1 MRRFALHAVT
11 CQQWRM
17 IRFALACLPL
27 LASLLVTGCAKKSDS
42 ASATSS
48 GTSANSAAPIP
59 ITVQL
64 DWVAEPE
71 HGGFYQAQAR
81 GFFTEAGLDVTLVQG
96 GANAFPTQKTAS
108 GQAQFAQADSTNT
121 LLSINQG
128 LPITQVA
135 AVFQQNPS
143 VLMLHPSNPISSFE
157 ELDGQTIMA
166 RPEWA
171 FLPYLRQKYGI
182 TFNLIPTNFSLAS
195 FIADENFIQQGFYIA
210 EPFFIEKEGLP
221 RPKFLYA
228 WDAGFDSYVVLI
240 ANQAWITEHP
250 EATRAFLAAY
260 IRGWDDYLHGDPTAA
275 HELMKQVNANNT
287 DAFLAYSRQMIIDE
301 RLVTGRGPDGGRS
314 KIGRIEPAR
323 FDTQIQQ
330 LESLDILK
338 PAGRLRASDVM
349 TTDYL
354 PPLPPQP

>member
-1 MRRFALHAVT
+1 MKRVLLFLATATFLGFA
-11 CQQWRM
+11 
-17 IRFALACLPL
+17 
-27 LASLLVTGCAKKSDS
+27 TGCGQK
-42 ASATSS
+42 
-48 GTSANSAAPIP
+48 SANSAAAGDATPTLTP

-81 GFFTEAGLDVTLVQG
+81 GFFTEAGLEVTLVQG
-96 GANAFPTQKTAS
+96 GANAFPTQKVAS

-121 LLSINQG
+121 LLAINEG

-143 VLMLHPSNPISSFE
+143 VLMLHPGNPISSFE
-157 ELDGQTIMA
+157 ELDGETIMA

-182 TFNLIPTNFSLAS
+182 EFNLIPTNFSLAN
-195 FIADENFIQQGFYIA
+195 FIADPNFIQQGFYIA

-240 ANQAWITEHP
+240 ANQAWITQNP
-250 EATRAFLAAY
+250 TVTRAFLAAY
-260 IRGWDDYLHGDPTAA
+260 IRGWDDYLHGDPAPA
-275 HELMKQVNANNT
+275 HELMKQVNDNNT
-287 DAFLAYSRQMIIDE
+287 DDFLAYSRQMIIDE
-301 RLVTGRGPDGGRS
+301 KLVTGRGPDGGPA
-314 KIGRIEPAR
+314 KIGRIEPDR
-323 FDTQIQQ
+323 FTTQIQQ

-338 PAGRLRASDVM
+338 PAGRLNASAVM

-354 PPLPPQP
+354 PPQPQP